1 MDPTPPATERLKPPP
16 DPFDRELLK
25 FLREESD
32 ANRRALRED
41 SDANRDKLLGT
52 LKIIAYP
59 ITVALLIAGF
69 LGWRSIADVKQSIQ
83 EETQQETK
91 TEIARMQEEIR
102 QKLTAQFET
111 PQLQKM
117 VKEAATN
124 QTQSVLR
131 PLIVN
136 EVSTDVAKSVKDEQH
151 TINTTLISET
161 HKAVD
166 QLTPT
171 IDGIVSTRV
180 NATVDKAVDD
190 KIAVQIK
197 PILSS
202 LQSNQETST
211 LILRA
216 QAGDGGA
223 FDQLVQIATSPTTE
237 AGLRQSSLQVVRY
250 IIAQHNTGIYE
261 NRSFIQPRTDEQM
274 LSLLQDAD
282 PGTRQ
287 AAIDSLSASAILA
300 HMDQIV
306 QIMTTDPDLSVR
318 VAGFMK
324 FNQARPDNNP
334 QHQIQN
340 LDNYTALQWWS
351 AHRDEI
357 LKKK

>member
-1 MDPTPPATERLKPPP
+1 MDPTPPATEPLKPQP
-16 DPFDRELLK
+16 DSLDRELLK

-69 LGWRSIADVKQSIQ
+69 LGWRSIADVRQSIQ
-83 EETQQETK
+83 EEAQEETK

-111 PQLQKM
+111 PQIQKV
-117 VKEAATN
+117 VKEAAAN

-131 PLIVN
+131 PLIVQ

-151 TINTTLISET
+151 TINSTLISET
-161 HKAVD
+161 HKAVG

-171 IDGIVSTRV
+171 IDGIVSARV

-190 KIAVQIK
+190 KIATQIK
-197 PILSS
+197 PILTS
-202 LQSNQETST
+202 LQSNEEIST

-223 FDQLVQIATSPTTE
+223 FDQLMQIAGSPNTE
-237 AGLRQSSLQVVRY
+237 TGLRQSSLQVVRY
-250 IIAQHNTGIYE
+250 IVAQHNPGIYL
-261 NRSFIQPRTDEQM
+261 NRTFIQPRTDEQM
-274 LSLLQDAD
+274 MQLLHD
-282 PGTRQ
+282 PDPTARQ
-287 AAIDSLSASAILA
+287 AVIDSLSKSAILA
-300 HMDQIV
+300 HINEII
-306 QIMTTDPDLSVR
+306 QIMTTDSDLNVR
-318 VAGFMK
+318 EAGFRR
-324 FNQARPDNNP
+324 FNEARPDNDP

-340 LDNYTALQWWS
+340 LDNLTALQWWS
-351 AHRDEI
+351 VHREEM